1 MYRFLC
7 MLLLAC
13 LAAQPSWADKK
24 NEELCWGFVHAGN
37 RALWRYEPTQAWEQ
51 YHKARLIALELEDDF
66 LYAHSL
72 LGLGQA
78 IWYTGRFH
86 EAADTVRLSVK
97 YFRRARA
104 KMDQATA
111 LRILSNIYD
120 DIGDYESA
128 FKTTTEGLELYKG
141 SKNNFNYV
149 LSLVQMGALYRSMGD
164 FETALA
170 YYRRAEQLGPTRA
183 EYPYREL
190 YHRMGELYAA
200 MGRTEEAKGFYARAL
215 EGNAG
220 RKLVR
225 MRLGNL
231 YLQEKN
237 YDLAFRYF
245 DSLHK
250 EARRITDINIIIGS
264 MLGLGKVY
272 LVRHQLDSAL
282 KMTYGSLEQSS
293 QGGARQPRQKAYE
306 LLAEIYEAKGDNSRA
321 LAYHKQQEALKDSI
335 VTDNFRRK
343 MFSFRQEAEAE
354 RLKGQRNVL
363 VLCIAG
369 VCILGLFAFF
379 IISLRYK
386 NENLSLQQRA
396 AELEMKS
403 LRAQMNP
410 HFIFNCL
417 SSINHF
423 ILNEESDKASEYLTR
438 FSRLIRTVLV
448 NAGKTTVTLEEELA
462 MLRLYLN
469 MEQLRFKEAFDY
481 SIEFEPGVEP
491 SMIFVPSFILQ
502 PFCEN
507 AIWHGLLHKDGKG
520 RLSIHFSMKNDVLV
534 CTIKDNGIGR
544 ERAAAYKSAPVE
556 KVASFGNRL
565 SAERLALFNDDLSG
579 ASFVTEDI
587 RNSEGEVA
595 GTSVILK
602 IKNKQVHD

>member
-1 MYRFLC
+1 

-13 LAAQPSWADKK
+13 FCSQPLRANEGKAAQCQRLVQK
-24 NEELCWGFVHAGN
+24 GN
-37 RALWRYEPTQAWEQ
+37 QLLWRYEPVQAWEQ
-51 YHKARLIALELEDDF
+51 YHKARLIALALDDDY
-66 LYAHSL
+66 LYAECL

-78 IWYTGRFH
+78 VWYQGKFH
-86 EAADTVRLSVK
+86 QAADTVKLAVK
-97 YFRRARA
+97 YFRRSGE
-104 KMDQATA
+104 KMNQGGA

-128 FKTTTEGLELYKG
+128 FKTVTDALDLYKG
-141 SKNNFNYV
+141 RKENHNHV
-149 LSLVQMGALYRSMGD
+149 LLLVQMGALYRSMGD

-170 YYRRAEQLGPTRA
+170 YYRRAERLEPAKAQ
-183 EYPYREL
+183 YPYREL

-200 MGRTEEAKGFYARAL
+200 MGQTDAARACYAKAL
-215 EGNAG
+215 EGNPG

-225 MRLGNL
+225 MRLGDL

-245 DSLHK
+245 DSLHR
-250 EARRITDINIIIGS
+250 EARRVTDINIIIGS
-264 MLGLGKVY
+264 KLGLGKIY
-272 LVRHQLDSAL
+272 LVRHQPDSAL
-282 KMTYGSLEQSS
+282 KMAYGALEHSS
-293 QGGARQPRQKAYE
+293 QGGARQPRRNAYE
-306 LLAEIYEAKGDNSRA
+306 LLAAIYEQQGNDHQA
-321 LAYHKQQEALKDSI
+321 LAYHKHYEALKDSVI
-335 VTDNFRRK
+335 TDTFRRK

-354 RLKGQRNVL
+354 KLKGQRNVL

-369 VCILGLFAFF
+369 VCILSLFAFL

-423 ILNEESDKASEYLTR
+423 ILNEENDKASEYLTR
-438 FSRLIRTVLV
+438 FSRLIRNVLV
-448 NAGKTTVTLEEELA
+448 NAGKTTVTLEDELN

-481 SIEFEPGVEP
+481 FIEFEPGLHP
-491 SMIFVPSFILQ
+491 SMIYVPSFILQ

-520 RLSIHFSMKNDVLV
+520 RLSIRFSMKQDVLI
-534 CTIKDNGIGR
+534 CTIQDNGIGR
-544 ERAAAYKSAPVE
+544 ERAAGYKSAPVE

-565 SAERLALFNDDLSG
+565 SSERLALFNDDLSG

-587 RNSEGEVA
+587 RNSEGEVT
-595 GTSVILK
+595 GTSVILR